1 MLSTD
6 YPSSTEQDLD
16 AEIASIR
23 AEIQTLQKR
32 KRFLSSSLLSSDHIQ
47 KRLKRRSSPPAPTPT
62 TSLQADASISPLVES
77 AGKHAQSNHYR
88 IAFGITAFPFRDPS
102 SSDADGDENYGNNL
116 LGIRIDIA
124 TRNGKFAKPYYML
137 LKRERDNTHRY
148 RTHLRVHRHTIPA
161 FIPMEK
167 LERLYLPRDEE
178 TKDID
183 VDDGESEP
191 TIKPGKT
198 KPSRT
203 GKQDLYALVRELHKE
218 LVSWHWRVDA
228 IDMLRDEL
236 GLSSDTS
243 TLPEDGNLGPDSVH
257 SSKALGI
264 ASLSATSLEARYV
277 RLEWADGRVGRFK
290 VSNSGMVERAVVIG
304 LDSRRDK
311 ILENALAGRD
321 GRVEGV
327 LDRLRSV

>member
-1 MLSTD
+1 M
-6 YPSSTEQDLD
+6 
-16 AEIASIR
+16 
-23 AEIQTLQKR
+23 
-32 KRFLSSSLLSSDHIQ
+32 SSDHIQ

-88 IAFGITAFPFRDPS
+88 IAFGVTAFPFQDPS
-102 SSDADGDENYGNNL
+102 SSDADGDENDDNHL

-124 TRNGKFAKPYYML
+124 TRNGKFAKPYYVL
-137 LKRERDNTHRY
+137 LKRERGNTHRH

-167 LERLYLPRDEE
+167 LERLYLPRAEE
-178 TKDID
+178 AKDID
-183 VDDGESEP
+183 VDDDGESEP
-191 TIKPGKT
+191 TIEPGKT
-198 KPSRT
+198 KVPRT
-203 GKQDLYALVRELHKE
+203 GRQDLYALVRELHKE
-218 LVSWHWRVDA
+218 LVSWHRRVDA

-243 TLPEDGNLGPDSVH
+243 TLPEDGKVDPDSVH
-257 SSKALGI
+257 ASKALGI

-311 ILENALAGRD
+311 FLENALAGRD

-327 LDRLRSV
+327 LDRLRSA